1 MPTFKELGLKEE
13 ILEAVE
19 LLGFTEPTKV
29 QELAIPTILASQR
42 DLIAL
47 AQTGTGKTGAFGL
60 PSLNQVDASSSAVQ
74 VLVLSPTREL
84 AIQIAKDLKAF
95 SKKIKGLKTVAVYGG
110 ANISTQI
117 RALENGCQVVIG
129 TPGRMLDLIKRRKLN
144 VSNVRTLV
152 LDEADEMLN
161 MGFQDDLDAILAD
174 TPKEKQTLLF
184 SATMPK
190 GIATIAKKYMN
201 NPEEIAVGDRNAGAK
216 NVEHHYYM
224 VHARDRF
231 EALKRVTDMNPDVYG
246 IVFCRTRIETAE
258 IASKLNKDGYD
269 VDLLN
274 GDLSQAQRDDVM
286 NRFRKKEL
294 QLLVATDVA
303 ARGLDVNDLT
313 HVINYNLPDDLEVY
327 IHRSGR
333 TGRAGKSGI
342 SISIIHTRET
352 RRIRD
357 LERMSGKE
365 FIKKEVPSGEEICG
379 IRMLN
384 LIDTVKETEIDEEN
398 IQKFLPQA
406 LEKLA
411 DFDRE
416 TLIKHFLSAEFNQ
429 FLEYYKDSNDLNAS
443 GGRGDRGSRNDRGG
457 ARGGREDR
465 GGRRGGREEN
475 DSNFERYFINI
486 GRRDG
491 LNPVRLMGLVNENM
505 NGSKPDF
512 GKIDVQNNFTFFDV
526 EKGFENDLVSGM
538 KGTQFEGRDVAVEA
552 SKQDAKNVGSGGR
565 NGGGG
570 RRSSGGGGRSYGGG
584 SRSGGSGG
592 GFPKGRREKR
602 ERKGGSGRR
611 D

>member
-1 MPTFKELGLKEE
+1 MPTFKELGLKQE
-13 ILEAVE
+13 LLDAVE
-19 LLGFTEPTKV
+19 KLGFTEPTKV
-29 QELAIPTILASQR
+29 QELAIPAILSSQR
-42 DLIAL
+42 DLVAL

-60 PSLNQVDASSSAVQ
+60 PALNQIDENSDDVQ

-84 AIQIAKDLKAF
+84 AIQIARDLKDFA
-95 SKKIKGLKTVAVYGG
+95 KYQKRVKTVAVYGG

-117 RALENGCQVVIG
+117 KALNNGCQVVIG
-129 TPGRMLDLIKRRKLN
+129 TPGRMLDLINRKKLD
-144 VSNVRTLV
+144 VRNVRTLV

-190 GIATIAKKYMN
+190 EISRMAKKYMN
-201 NPEEIAVGDRNAGAK
+201 NPEEIEVGERNAGAK

-224 VHARDRF
+224 VHAKNRF
-231 EALKRVTDMNPDVYG
+231 EALKRITDMNPDVYG
-246 IVFCRTRIETAE
+246 IIFCRTRRETAE

-286 NRFRKKEL
+286 SRFRTKDL

-303 ARGLDVNDLT
+303 ARGLDVNELT

-333 TGRAGKSGI
+333 TGRAGNSGI

-352 RRIRD
+352 GRIKA
-357 LERMSGKE
+357 LERMSGKD

-384 LIDTVKETEIDEEN
+384 LIDTVKETKVNEE
-398 IQKFLPQA
+398 QMAKFLPEA
-406 LEKLA
+406 LEKLS
-411 DFDRE
+411 DLERDD
-416 TLIKHFLSAEFNQ
+416 LIKHFLAVEFNQ
-429 FLEYYKDSNDLNAS
+429 FLEYYSNSNDLNAAG
-443 GGRGDRGSRNDRGG
+443 GGRDRNNNRSDRGNKNDRGG
-457 ARGGREDR
+457 RKGGRDR
-465 GGRRGGREEN
+465 GGITEPGY
-475 DSNFERYFINI
+475 ERFFINV

-491 LNPVRLMGLVNENM
+491 LNPVRLMGLVNEQL

-512 GKIDVQNNFTFFDV
+512 GKIDLQNNFSFFEV
-526 EKGFENDLVSGM
+526 ETGYESALTNGVTGAK
-538 KGTQFEGRDVAVEA
+538 FEGRDVAVERA
-552 SKQDAKNVGSGGR
+552 QDDAKGNS
-565 NGGGG
+565 
-570 RRSSGGGGRSYGGG
+570 GGGRSGGG
-584 SRSGGSGG
+584 KRKSKG
-592 GFPKGRREKR
+592 GFPKGKR
-602 ERKGGSGRR
+602 KSGGSKRHR
-611 D
+611 K